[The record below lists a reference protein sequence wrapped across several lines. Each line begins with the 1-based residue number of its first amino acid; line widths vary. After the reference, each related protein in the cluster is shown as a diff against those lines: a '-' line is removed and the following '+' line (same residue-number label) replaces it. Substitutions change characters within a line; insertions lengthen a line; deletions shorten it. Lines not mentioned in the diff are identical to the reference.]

1 MAGRGGRGRGKGRG
15 FTFDVGALGFG
26 RGEALPTAIVQPPPL
41 FPPQEKKPLPLRSST
56 ADDYLLALKQ
66 EFRGC
71 MRESAYFLK
80 PDIADKDIE
89 RYSDR
94 YREKPPDEPTIDWE
108 PDWRYFPSE
117 LKIRV
122 RKRRLHVNRGILPN
136 VSSRRKSDDVS
147 AKLEQLEELV
157 NKEDNTTQGATGEDA
172 AGNSDD
178 DEEEEEEEYDEE
190 EQEEENDYLVSHFD
204 DDDDVGYGDDDDND
218 EGPTY

>member
-108 PDWRYFPSE
+108 P
-117 LKIRV
+117 
-122 RKRRLHVNRGILPN
+122 GILPN

-157 NKEDNTTQGATGEDA
+157 NKEDNTTQGATGDDA

-190 EQEEENDYLVSHFD
+190 EQEEGLKKVTAIVYDYRTIIPLR
-204 DDDDVGYGDDDDND
+204 
-218 EGPTY
+218 